1 MIIPA
6 PRISI
11 NFRTHREMVLTRR
24 YLYEDIDKFA
34 EMVEVS
40 VSTIKHFEKFNTPV
54 SRNFFCEYSNALE
67 TVFDNNYFKTFR
79 KARMKKG
86 LTQQKVA
93 DKLHT
98 TSSTIGKFERGL
110 ITPSNLF
117 IISYGLLLGIK
128 VYADDH
134 QQLHFTE
141 YKPTDENLPIEEY
154 MKVIGSENNQ

>member
-98 TSSTIGKFERGL
+98 TSSTISKFERGL

-117 IISYGLLLGIK
+117 IVSYGLLLGIK

-141 YKPTDENLPIEEY
+141 CKPTDENLPIEEY